1 MYYRTSGLSTV
12 VQTSK
17 DVKNYLKSTRDSVV
31 TKTREVAKNPN
42 QALDFLRNVSKSY
55 TSFIPGAGSYV
66 DSTFD
71 QLEELHETHG
81 EELDK
86 ILSETTE
93 QIQKIAS
100 DGGADATTAT
110 KIFEILR
117 SSVSRMQE
125 VGKKAGK
132 DLLDKNPAIKEKLG
146 GGYDQLISLAER
158 GGPEAKKIISD
169 VKNQVSHRSVC
180 ITINSNKINPFSADI
195 RDRVKGFCKRRVHSK
210 ASPTITRKIPGSQ
223 ELGRAIGGS
232 DY

>member
-31 TKTREVAKNPN
+31 TKTREVAKNPS
-42 QALDFLRNVSKSY
+42 QALEFLRSVSKSY

-93 QIQKIAS
+93 EIQKVAS
-100 DGGADATTAT
+100 QRGADATTAT
-110 KIFEILR
+110 KIFEVLR

-132 DLLDKNPAIKEKLG
+132 DLLDKNPALKEKLG
-146 GGYDQLISLAER
+146 GGYDQLLSLAER

-169 VKNQVSHRSVC
+169 VKKQVSSYVNSSL
-180 ITINSNKINPFSADI
+180 IDTNEINSNSADN
-195 RDRVKGFCKRRVHSK
+195 RYSVKGVC
-210 ASPTITRKIPGSQ
+210 
-223 ELGRAIGGS
+223 E
-232 DY
+232 